1 MPEFLKNLLT
11 SESFIPHGHCY
22 LWKLDLVWLHLLS
35 DSLIALA
42 YYSISLTLV
51 YFVRKRQDLPFNWI
65 FMLFGAFIIA
75 CGTTHLMDVW
85 TLWHPTYWLSGL
97 IKAITALVS
106 LYTALSLV
114 LLIPQALALKSPQQ
128 LEAANLELEKQI
140 TECHRAEIALRKGY
154 DELEIRIQERTSK
167 LAAAEERL
175 QAILDNANY
184 TIIST
189 DVDGTIRTFNKAA
202 EKCLG
207 YASEEVIGK
216 TTPAI
221 IHDSNEVIQRAQDLS
236 QELGVPIEPGD
247 EVFFAKARLGEADE
261 REWSYVRQDGSRF
274 LVELSVTA
282 LRDQENKITGFLGIG
297 SDITERKRVEEE
309 LRCQNHRSQILRE
322 ITLKIRQ
329 SLQPEEILQTTVN
342 EVQKLLHADRV
353 LIFQMKADGSGT
365 VLKETVMPGW
375 STVLGQNIFDP
386 CFGENYQEK
395 YRQGRISAI
404 EDIDQ
409 ADVEPC
415 YVEFLKQFDVK
426 ANLVVPII
434 TTSRGEVTSPLLWG
448 LLIAHQCSRSRQWSS
463 FEIDVLQQ
471 LANQFGIALNQAQL
485 LEQETCQR
493 QELARSNA
501 ELEQFAYVA
510 SHDLQEPLRM
520 VTSYLQILERRYQD
534 KLDANANEFIGYA
547 VDGASRMQKL
557 INDLLSYSRVSTRSQ
572 SFELVDCSAVVD
584 NVLANLKVAIE
595 ESGAI
600 ITYDSLPQVMA
611 DATQLRQLFQNLIG
625 NAIKFRNQLS
635 PQIHIGVEQTN
646 DKWLFSV
653 RDNGIGIES
662 EYIERI
668 FIIFQRL
675 HSRAEYPG
683 TGIGLAICKKIVE
696 RHGGRLWVESEP
708 GIGSTFY
715 FIIPAVVGK

>member
-22 LWKLDLVWLHLLS
+22 LWKSNLVWLHLLS

-85 TLWHPTYWLSGL
+85 ILWHPTYWLSGL

-106 LYTALSLV
+106 LYTALV
-114 LLIPQALALKSPQQ
+114 LIPLIPQLLALKSPQQ

-140 TECHRAEIALRKGY
+140 TERQRADLALRKGY

-167 LAAAEERL
+167 LAAAEARL

-189 DVDGTIRTFNKAA
+189 DVDGTIRTFNRAA
-202 EKCLG
+202 EKWLG

-236 QELGVPIEPGD
+236 QELGVPIEAGF
-247 EVFFAKARLGEADE
+247 EVFVAKARFGEVDE
-261 REWSYVRQDGSRF
+261 HEWSYIRQDGSRF

-309 LRCQNHRSQILRE
+309 LRRQNHRSQILRE

-329 SLQPEEILQTTVN
+329 SLQPQEILQTTVN

-365 VLKETVMPGW
+365 VVQETVMPGW
-375 STVLGQNIFDP
+375 SAVLGQNIFDP
-386 CFGENYQEK
+386 CFGENFQEK
-395 YRQGRISAI
+395 YRQGRIGVI
-404 EDIDQ
+404 ENIDQ

-415 YVEFLKQFDVK
+415 YAEFLKQFDVK

-434 TTSRGEVTSPLLWG
+434 TTIRGEVTSSLLWG
-448 LLIAHQCSRSRQWSS
+448 LLIAHQCRRSRQWSS

-471 LANQFGIALNQAQL
+471 LANQFGIALDQAQL
-485 LEQETCQR
+485 LEQEIYQR

-534 KLDANANEFIGYA
+534 KLDANANEFISYA

-557 INDLLSYSRVSTRSQ
+557 INDLLSYSRVSTRGQ
-572 SFELVDCSAVVD
+572 SFELVNCSAILN

-600 ITYDSLPQVMA
+600 ITYDSLPQIMA

-625 NAIKFRNQLS
+625 NAIKFRNQL
-635 PQIHIGVEQTN
+635 PPKIHIGAGQT
-646 DKWLFSV
+646 DEKWLFSV

-668 FIIFQRL
+668 FTIFQRL

-715 FIIPAVVGK
+715 FIIPVLVGK

>member
-22 LWKLDLVWLHLLS
+22 LWKSDLVWLNLLS
-35 DSLIALA
+35 DLLIALT

-85 TLWHPTYWLSGL
+85 TLWYPTYWLSST

-106 LYTALSLV
+106 IYTALL
-114 LLIPQALALKSPQQ
+114 LIPLIPQALALPSPKQ
-128 LEAANLELEKQI
+128 LEVANLELERQI
-140 TECHRAEIALRKGY
+140 TERQQAKIALRKAY

-167 LAAAEERL
+167 LAEAEERL

-189 DVDGTIRTFNKAA
+189 DVNGTIRTFNKAA
-202 EKCLG
+202 EKWLG
-207 YASEEVIGK
+207 YSCEELIGK
-216 TTPAI
+216 KTPAI
-221 IHDSNEVIQRAQDLS
+221 IHDSNEVIQRAQELS
-236 QELGVPIEPGD
+236 QELGVTIEPGF
-247 EVFFAKARLGEADE
+247 EVFVAKARFGEPDE
-261 REWSYVRQDGSRF
+261 REWSYIRQDGSRF

-282 LRDQENKITGFLGIG
+282 LRDEENNITGFLGIG
-297 SDITERKRVEEE
+297 SDITERKRAEEE
-309 LRCQNHRSQILRE
+309 LKRQNQRSQILRE
-322 ITLKIRQ
+322 ISLKIRQ

-342 EVQKLLHADRV
+342 EVQKLFHADRV

-365 VLKETVMPGW
+365 VVQEIVMPGW
-375 STVLGQNIFDP
+375 PALMGQNIFDP
-386 CFGENYQEK
+386 CFGENYQEQ
-395 YRQGRISAI
+395 YRQGRIGAI
-404 EDIDQ
+404 EDIDR
-409 ADVEPC
+409 ASVEQC
-415 YVEFLKQFDVK
+415 YVEFLKQYGVK

-434 TTSRGEVTSPLLWG
+434 TTGRGEITSPILWG
-448 LLIAHQCSRSRQWSS
+448 LLIAHQCSKSRQWSS

-471 LANQFGIALNQAQL
+471 LTNQIGIALDQAQL
-485 LEQETCQR
+485 LQQETSQR

-520 VTSYLQILERRYQD
+520 VTSYLQILERRYKD
-534 KLDANANEFIGYA
+534 KLDANATEFIGYA

-557 INDLLSYSRVSTRSQ
+557 INDLLSYSRVGTRGQ
-572 SFELVDCSAVVD
+572 SFDLVDCCAILD
-584 NVLANLKVAIE
+584 DVLKNLKVAIE
-595 ESGAI
+595 ESGAT

-611 DATQLRQLFQNLIG
+611 DATQLKQLFQNLIA
-625 NAIKFRNQLS
+625 NAVKFRSQRP
-635 PQIHIGVEQTN
+635 PQIHIGVKQTN
-646 DKWLFSV
+646 NKWLFSV

-668 FIIFQRL
+668 FLIFQRL
-675 HSRAEYPG
+675 HSRAEYAG

-708 GIGSTFY
+708 GIGSNFY
-715 FIIPAVVGK
+715 FIIPASI

>member
-11 SESFIPHGHCY
+11 SETFIPQGHCY
-22 LWKLDLVWLHLLS
+22 LWKSDLVWLHLLS

-51 YFVRKRQDLPFNWI
+51 YFVCRRQ
-65 FMLFGAFIIA
+65 
-75 CGTTHLMDVW
+75 
-85 TLWHPTYWLSGL
+85 
-97 IKAITALVS
+97 
-106 LYTALSLV
+106 
-114 LLIPQALALKSPQQ
+114 
-128 LEAANLELEKQI
+128 
-140 TECHRAEIALRKGY
+140 RAEIALRKGY
-154 DELEIRIQERTSK
+154 DELEIRIQERTSE

-184 TIIST
+184 SIIST

-202 EKCLG
+202 EKWLG

-216 TTPAI
+216 TTPGI
-221 IHDSNEVIQRAQDLS
+221 IHDANEVIQRAQDLS
-236 QELGVPIEPGD
+236 QELGVLIEPGF
-247 EVFFAKARLGEADE
+247 EVFVAKARFGEPDE
-261 REWSYVRQDGSRF
+261 HEWSYIRQDGSRF

-282 LRDQENKITGFLGIG
+282 LRDKGNNITGFLGIAN
-297 SDITERKRVEEE
+297 DITERKRVEEE
-309 LRCQNHRSQILRE
+309 LRRQNHRSQILRE

-329 SLQPEEILQTTVN
+329 SLQPEEIFQTTVN

-353 LIFQMKADGSGT
+353 LIFQMNADGSGM
-365 VLKETVMPGW
+365 VVQETVMPGW
-375 STVLGQNIFDP
+375 SAVLGQNIVDP
-386 CFGENYQEK
+386 CFGENYQQK
-395 YRQGRISAI
+395 YRQGRVGAI
-404 EDIDQ
+404 EDIDR
-409 ADVEPC
+409 ADVKPC

-434 TTSRGEVTSPLLWG
+434 ITSRGEVTSPLLWG
-448 LLIAHQCSRSRQWSS
+448 LLIAHQCSRPRQWSS
-463 FEIDVLQQ
+463 FEIDLLQH
-471 LANQFGIALNQAQL
+471 LANQFGIALDQAQL
-485 LEQETCQR
+485 LEQETHQR

-520 VTSYLQILERRYQD
+520 VTSYLQILERRYKD

-557 INDLLSYSRVSTRSQ
+557 INDLLSYSRVSTRVQ
-572 SFELVDCSAVVD
+572 SFELVDCSVILN

-595 ESGAI
+595 ESGVI

-611 DATQLRQLFQNLIG
+611 DVTQLRQLFQNLIG
-625 NAIKFRNQLS
+625 NAIKFRSQLS
-635 PQIHIGVEQTN
+635 PQIHIGVKQTN

-653 RDNGIGIES
+653 HDNGIGIEP

-668 FIIFQRL
+668 FLIFQRL
-675 HSRAEYPG
+675 HSRTEYPG

-715 FIIPAVVGK
+715 FIIPAAVGK

>member
-1 MPEFLKNLLT
+1 LEPKIVKSNSLDSAAMPELFKNLLT

-22 LWKLDLVWLHLLS
+22 LWKSDLVWLHLLS
-35 DSLIALA
+35 NSLIALA

-51 YFVRKRQDLPFNWI
+51 YFVWRHQ
-65 FMLFGAFIIA
+65 
-75 CGTTHLMDVW
+75 
-85 TLWHPTYWLSGL
+85 
-97 IKAITALVS
+97 
-106 LYTALSLV
+106 
-114 LLIPQALALKSPQQ
+114 
-128 LEAANLELEKQI
+128 
-140 TECHRAEIALRKGY
+140 RAEIALRKGY
-154 DELEIRIQERTSK
+154 DELEIRIQERTSE

-184 TIIST
+184 SIIST

-202 EKCLG
+202 EKWLG

-221 IHDSNEVIQRAQDLS
+221 IHDANEIIQRAQDLS
-236 QELGVPIEPGD
+236 QELGVSIKPGF
-247 EVFFAKARLGEADE
+247 EVFVAKARLGEVDE
-261 REWSYVRQDGSRF
+261 HEWSYIRQDGSRF

-282 LRDQENKITGFLGIG
+282 LWNEENNITGFLGIG

-309 LRCQNHRSQILRE
+309 LRRQNHRSQILRE

-329 SLQPEEILQTTVN
+329 SLQPEEIFQTTVN

-353 LIFQMKADGSGT
+353 LIFQMNADGSGM
-365 VLKETVMPGW
+365 VVQETVMPGW
-375 STVLGQNIFDP
+375 SAVLGQNIVDP
-386 CFGENYQEK
+386 CFGENYQQK
-395 YRQGRISAI
+395 YRQGRVGAI

-409 ADVEPC
+409 ADVKPC

-434 TTSRGEVTSPLLWG
+434 ITSRGEVTSPLLWG
-448 LLIAHQCSRSRQWSS
+448 LLIAHQCSRPRQWSS
-463 FEIDVLQQ
+463 FEIDLLQH

-485 LEQETCQR
+485 LEQETRQR

-520 VTSYLQILERRYQD
+520 VTSYLQILERRYKD

-557 INDLLSYSRVSTRSQ
+557 INDLLGYSRVSTRVQ
-572 SFELVDCSAVVD
+572 SFELVDCSAILN

-595 ESGAI
+595 ESGVI

-611 DATQLRQLFQNLIG
+611 DVTQLRQLFQNLIG
-625 NAIKFRNQLS
+625 NAIKFRSQLS
-635 PQIHIGVEQTN
+635 PQIHIGVKQTN

-653 RDNGIGIES
+653 HDNGIGIEP

-668 FIIFQRL
+668 FLIFQRL
-675 HSRAEYPG
+675 HSRTEYPG

-715 FIIPAVVGK
+715 FIIPAAVGK